1 MTAQDGMLTASLPMY
16 DWPELQPANDMLWSG
31 MARHLGVGFGLDRLS
46 DYRSV
51 WHHPALLFS
60 QTCGYPFV
68 HEFRGK
74 LELIATP
81 HYTADGCEG
90 PDYRSI
96 IFAREKA
103 PLASFRGSRA
113 AVNGPDSM
121 SGMLALKLVFAPLA
135 TGGQFFREAVETGGH
150 LRSLEAVRDGRA
162 DVCAV
167 DSVCTAHA
175 RRHRP
180 EVMSGL
186 VEIAR
191 SPKVPA
197 LPFVTRAGD
206 VEKLRDALWLV
217 FADDDY
223 AEARDTL
230 LLAGYSVLPRQA
242 YDRITELEAAMQ
254 RGGGLELL

>member
-1 MTAQDGMLTASLPMY
+1 MTASLPMY
-16 DWPELQPANDMLWSG
+16 DWPELQPANDALWEG
-31 MARHLGVGFGLDRLS
+31 IARHLDVDIRLDRRA
-46 DYRSV
+46 DHRSV
-51 WHHPALLFS
+51 WHDPGLLFS

-68 HEFRGK
+68 HEFQGK

-81 HYTADGCEG
+81 HYVAGGCEG
-90 PDYRSI
+90 PDYCSI
-96 IFAREKA
+96 VFAREKA
-103 PLASFRGSRA
+103 PLAAFRGTRA

-121 SGMLALKLVFAPLA
+121 SGMLALKLTFAPLA
-135 TGGQFFREAVETGGH
+135 SEGRFFREAIETGGH
-150 LRSLEAVRDGRA
+150 LRSLEALRDGRA

-167 DSVCTAHA
+167 DSVCIAHVW
-175 RRHRP
+175 RHRP
-180 EVMSGL
+180 EALSGL

-206 VEKLRDALWLV
+206 VEKLRDALWHV
-217 FADDDY
+217 FADDEF
-223 AEARDTL
+223 AEARDIL

-242 YDRITELEAAMQ
+242 YDRITKLENDMQ